1 MKRFLIPAVLAL
13 AAGCVPTAQQVQT
26 VSTYQQA
33 IATACGT
40 AMALAPLAGPI
51 APWIVGGCSTE
62 AAIAK
67 LALDPSSLAWVQG
80 LIAKA
85 KGGA

>member
-1 MKRFLIPAVLAL
+1 MKRIVIPAVLAVT
-13 AAGCVPTAQQVQT
+13 ACVPTAQQVQT

-33 IATACGT
+33 IERLCGT

-85 KGGA
+85 KGAA